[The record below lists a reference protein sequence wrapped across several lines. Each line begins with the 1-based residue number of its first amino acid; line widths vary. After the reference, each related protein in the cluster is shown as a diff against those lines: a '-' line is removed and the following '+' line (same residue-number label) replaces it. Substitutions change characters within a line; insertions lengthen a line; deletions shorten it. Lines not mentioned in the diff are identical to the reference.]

1 MLSCHEMTTQG
12 ASIMNFYIDHR
23 SSKQCRWIT
32 LSVMLVFVLAGVVLT
47 GRASSA
53 ETDECISKP
62 NAPAPQGS
70 HWYYRTDRTSK
81 RQCWYLGEEG
91 AKARA
96 SERLAGTTVPTPPPK
111 PVLQPLPKYRDDVA
125 LVEPAVSGGAEKS
138 PRLSVASIE
147 WQPLPSSAFSTGDT
161 TLQRN
166 QHSTV
171 TSADDLPVKSPT
183 PAPANQPP
191 AGEPVQHAIGLGALF
206 AVLGGALSIAI
217 LIYRIVRGTAS
228 RSKLRES
235 QTTASEPANVAEQ
248 APPNFVPT
256 IIATNAQADQLQN
269 RITEQ
274 GDQNG
279 DIEASV
285 RRLLQEL
292 QRRYSELHGHDF
304 KPTSESPAP
313 PSYGR

>member
-1 MLSCHEMTTQG
+1 
-12 ASIMNFYIDHR
+12 MNFCIGHR
-23 SSKQCRWIT
+23 SSEQCRWIT

-96 SERLAGTTVPTPPPK
+96 SERLAGTPVPTPPPK
-111 PVLQPLPKYRDDVA
+111 PVLQPFPKYRDDVA

-138 PRLSVASIE
+138 PQVSVASIE

-166 QHSTV
+166 EQ
-171 TSADDLPVKSPT
+171 SADDLPVKSPT

-217 LIYRIVRGTAS
+217 LICRFVRGTAS

-248 APPNFVPT
+248 APPKFVPT

-269 RITEQ
+269 WMTEQ

-292 QRRYSELHGHDF
+292 QRRYRELHGRDF
-304 KPTSESPAP
+304 KPPSESSAP